1 MSRKT
6 LCLLLPWFVSSRTNS
21 VILLFLASLISLPTL
36 AQHNLSGS
44 RQKSAWTYIYRLT
57 PKEALLL
64 HRSNMDELD
73 EKHLHTKV
81 DSFATDKSEA
91 PELKPGNY
99 LFVQAVNN
107 ELEDE
112 LKTIDD
118 LQIKL
123 LSNDRD
129 LLIALHDKN
138 GKTIKDAQIEAGR
151 KKMVY
156 DDRLQVFR
164 LNKERKPR
172 TIKVY
177 HQGTL
182 HYYTL
187 GKTGRGFWFKLAWY
201 SPLRYVIQPVR
212 RLINPRRFR
221 RYQSYFGSGT
231 TYEKKFTGF
240 MVFSKPKYK
249 IGDTVKLKAWVA
261 TRKGKPINR
270 PLLLRLTDYRFEK
283 DTILTTLKPY
293 RPGGYEYS
301 FVITDSL
308 DLTLDLDHGITLEEL
323 SSRKYNL
330 HEYDGDLEEREYALK
345 RSVVMRGKFYHEEYE
360 LGSVTF
366 KARSDKNEHNRGNL
380 VAVYCKATDENE
392 MAVMDGRVQ
401 LLIKPVR
408 YGEKEFYG
416 SQVFLPDTLW
426 NHEQPLESVG
436 ETKIVI
442 PDSVFPMASFKYEI
456 TCIFLNSNNEEKTV
470 TLQQSF
476 SAERRQV
483 KFDQQEDSVHISLW
497 EAGKSI
503 PASATLLTYAGSGK
517 VIKEEPVQLPTTIR
531 LDPFAEF
538 YEIENDSLYEDFHPG
553 KTESVISCR
562 SLRTRDSVMIQ
573 VVNPRRLSFWY
584 TIFAG
589 NKVISR
595 GYSDSLLF
603 AERVRTPKNYFISL
617 QYIYA
622 NTAKQENYTIP
633 FKEKALNIQVD
644 QPGQVYP
651 GQQVKVDIA
660 VTDADGKPVPGADV
674 TAYAFTKKFSNA
686 ATPRV
691 PYLGKA
697 YRSRKTYNQFY
708 HQESTLNDGSFTMN
722 WERWSKEMGLDSIE
736 YYRFLHPDT
745 IYTNTENA
753 NHNITQIAP
762 FVVFRGNLQPVHLL
776 YIDEEPYFFSQ
787 AQQLQQYS
795 FAVKPG
801 KHALRIRTPN
811 RLIYVDSIWAT
822 EGMKTFLSINADT
835 SNKAIRQRK
844 MPDTLTNQE
853 KALWSKYMILM
864 ENTFGE
870 KLASVEQ
877 NNRITI
883 VNLAGRLQ
891 TDGGYY
897 ADRYSIQNILTGPLA
912 PITTTLQVKERF
924 VQPFQPEGSYLFN
937 IAPGLIKQKQLP
949 YGRYPFNSRL
959 FWDSRKPAFKDF
971 ALTTA
976 AVDSLWQDFLDHRN
990 ATEDLFRNT
999 ELNATDNGRLQIG
1012 RPLDEQRKDVFVRSV
1027 ILFRYDDPD
1036 FARIYK
1042 GNTQDMGYVQPGM
1055 YRLMLLLRGD
1065 QYYIKDS
1072 LLIKAY
1078 GINYYAP
1085 GIITPRPQDSTSIRI
1100 AAIINNRE
1108 SNWRSYHQTEDLDNI
1123 KTTFHN
1129 QYLDLSQY
1137 SKTISGHIVDGR
1149 GDPIPGVMVSVKGT
1163 SVTTVTNIAG
1173 YFELRVPEKGT
1184 IVVSAVGYV
1193 SVTKKITEAGT
1204 YDIRMA
1210 EAENAL
1216 QEVIVVGYGTER
1228 GRSITASVTSVS
1240 VNQLGLLQGRA
1251 PGIMIRGSSFEQDYK
1266 AKPLVLVDGQPIM
1279 GDWNN
1284 MDKGLI
1290 AGVDILNDATGQAI
1304 YGSRAA
1310 GGVILITTKKGQLEK
1325 ELARE
1330 EEAIQPG
1337 NTLRTKFRDDAFW
1350 QPSLRTDK
1358 HGKASF
1364 TTTWPDDI
1372 TNWRTVVIA
1381 MSNNRQT
1388 GIAESAVR
1396 SFKAL
1401 TGAIALPQF
1410 AVVGDSIQVIG
1421 KTMNYGLDTINV
1433 KRTFSI
1439 NGTVKQEA
1447 TISVTNARIDS
1458 FMVAIVQQDSA
1469 KFKYTIQKD
1478 DGYFDGEERSIPV
1491 FKQGVQETKGFFATL
1506 ENDTTITLQPDAAL
1520 GKMIIHAETS
1530 VLPVLLDE
1538 IETLRN
1544 YEYLCNEQVASKLK
1558 ALLLKKKVYG
1568 YLKKDFKEEKNIRE
1582 LLARLNQSKSEG
1594 LMWGWWSNN
1603 TPVLWITQH
1612 VAEALLMAEQQGYT
1626 VNLNKQALIDYLV
1639 LNFNQYQL
1647 TEKITTV
1654 RLLQLLS
1661 AKTDYKKYIDT
1672 LDKYVKKETLYEK
1685 LQVLQLKQAAGLPV
1699 LLDTFITK
1707 QQRTMMGN
1715 LYWGEEEDRYHF
1727 FNNTIQNTLAM
1738 YHLLKHAG
1746 NQEQL
1751 LKKIRYYFLEKR
1763 KDGKWRNTFESALIL
1778 ETIMPDLLNNETAL
1792 QPASL
1797 TITGTQANVVNT
1809 FPYTTT
1815 VSGTDKM
1822 TITKQK
1828 GMPVY
1833 FTAYQQNWNPA
1844 PKKVEGD
1851 FIVQSFFEHN
1861 DQTKATLK
1869 AGEPVTLKVEVT
1881 VKADAG
1887 YVMVEIP
1894 IPAGCSYKDKNQ
1906 SWQNNEVH
1914 REYFKNKVSIF
1925 SSSLQKGKY
1934 TFTVSLLPRYT
1945 GSYHLNPAKAEMM
1958 YFPVFYG
1965 REEMKKISIR

>member
-6 LCLLLPWFVSSRTNS
+6 LCLLL
-21 VILLFLASLISLPTL
+21 SLWSLSAV

-44 RQKSAWTYIYRLT
+44 RQKSAMTYIYRIT

-64 HRSNMDELD
+64 YRSNMDELD
-73 EKHLHTKV
+73 KKHLHTKV
-81 DSFATDKSEA
+81 DSFATDKIEE

-99 LFVQAVNN
+99 LFIQAINN
-107 ELEDE
+107 ELEGE

-156 DDRLQVFR
+156 DDSLHLFR
-164 LNKERKPR
+164 LNKERRPR

-182 HYYTL
+182 HYYPL
-187 GKTGRGFWFKLAWY
+187 RNTGRDFWFKLSW
-201 SPLRYVIQPVR
+201 SFPLRYVIQPVR
-212 RLINPRRFR
+212 RLINPGRFR
-221 RYQSYFGSGT
+221 RYRNYFSGGT
-231 TYEKKFTGF
+231 AYEKKFTGF
-240 MVFSKPKYK
+240 MAFSKPKYK

-261 TRKGKPINR
+261 TRKGKPVNR

-283 DTILTTLKPY
+283 DTILTILKPY
-293 RPGGYEYS
+293 RPGGYEYN

-345 RSVVMRGKFYHEEYE
+345 RSVLMRGRFYHEEYE
-360 LGSVTF
+360 LGAVTF
-366 KARSDKNEHNRGNL
+366 KARSDKKGHNRGNL

-401 LLIKPVR
+401 LLIKPSR

-416 SQVFLPDTLW
+416 SQVFLSDTLW

-436 ETKIVI
+436 ETKIII
-442 PDSVFPMASFKYEI
+442 PDSVFPAASFKYEI

-476 SAERRQV
+476 SAEHQQV

-538 YEIENDSLYEDFHPG
+538 YEIENDSLYEDFHPD
-553 KTESVISCR
+553 KEQDIISCR
-562 SLRTRDSVMIQ
+562 TLRTRDSVMIQ
-573 VVNPRRLSFWY
+573 VVNPRRLPFWY

-603 AERVRTPKNYFISL
+603 VDQVRTSKSYSISL
-617 QYIYA
+617 QYIYGNA
-622 NTAKQENYTIP
+622 AKQENYTIP
-633 FKEKALNIQVD
+633 FKEKALNVQVN
-644 QPGQVYP
+644 QPSQVYP

-660 VTDADGKPVPGADV
+660 VTDVDGKPVPDADV
-674 TAYAFTKKFSNA
+674 TAYAFTKKFNSA
-686 ATPRV
+686 AAPRI
-691 PYLGKA
+691 PYLGKT
-697 YRSRKTYNQFY
+697 YRGRKMYNQFY
-708 HQESTLNDGSFTMN
+708 HRESTLDHGSLQLN

-736 YYRFLHPDT
+736 YYRFLHPAT
-745 IYTNTENA
+745 IYTNTEKG

-762 FVVFRGNLQPVHLL
+762 FVVFRGNLQPVQLL

-811 RLIYVDSIWAT
+811 RLIYLDSIWAT

-835 SNKAIRQRK
+835 SNKAIRQQK

-853 KALWSKYMILM
+853 KALWSKYMILI
-864 ENTFGE
+864 ENNFGE
-870 KLASVEQ
+870 KLATVEQ

-897 ADRYSIQNILTGPLA
+897 VDRYGIQNILTGPLA
-912 PITTTLQVKERF
+912 PITTNLQVKERF
-924 VQPFQPEGSYLFN
+924 VQSFQSEGSYLFN

-949 YGRYPFNSRL
+949 YGRYPFDSRL
-959 FWDSRKPAFKDF
+959 FWDSRKPSFKDF
-971 ALTTA
+971 VLTAT

-990 ATEDLFRNT
+990 ATEELFRNT
-999 ELNATDNGRLQIG
+999 QLNATGNGWLQID
-1012 RPLDEQRKDVFVRSV
+1012 RPLDAQHEEVFVKSV

-1042 GNTQDMGYVQPGM
+1042 GNTRDMGYVQPGM

-1072 LLIKAY
+1072 MLIKAH

-1085 GIITPRPQDSTSIRI
+1085 GIITPRPKDSTSTKI
-1100 AAIINNRE
+1100 AVILNNRE
-1108 SNWRSYHQTEDLDNI
+1108 SNWHSYHQTEDLDNI

-1129 QYLDLSQY
+1129 QYLDLSHY
-1137 SKTISGHIVDGR
+1137 SKTISGRVIDKR
-1149 GDPIPGVMVSVKGT
+1149 GDPIPFVRIVVKGT
-1163 SVTTVTNIAG
+1163 GIIAATDTGG
-1173 YFELRVPEKGT
+1173 YFKLRVPERGT
-1184 IVVSAVGYV
+1184 IEFAAVGYN
-1193 SVTKKITEAGT
+1193 SVTKKITAEST

-1216 QEVIVVGYGTER
+1216 QEVVVVGYGTQR
-1228 GRSITASVTSVS
+1228 RSMNTGSVTYLNSETMTL
-1240 VNQLGLLQGRA
+1240 NRTGLTFRIQGQNSIQVDNT
-1251 PGIMIRGSSFEQDYK
+1251 G
-1266 AKPLVLVDGQPIM
+1266 PLVLLDGNLVM
-1279 GDWNN
+1279 GDWNSI
-1284 MDKGLI
+1284 DKNLI
-1290 AGVDILNDATGQAI
+1290 AEITILNNADGQAI

-1310 GGVILITTKKGQLEK
+1310 AGAILITTKKGQLEK

-1337 NTLRTKFRDDAFW
+1337 NTLRTRFRDDAFW
-1350 QPSLRTDK
+1350 QPALRTDQY
-1358 HGKASF
+1358 GKTSF
-1364 TTTWPDDI
+1364 TATYPDDI

-1381 MSNNRQT
+1381 MGNNRQT
-1388 GIAESAVR
+1388 GIAENSVR

-1401 TGAIALPQF
+1401 TGVIALPQF
-1410 AVVGDSIQVIG
+1410 AVAGDSIQVIG

-1439 NGTVKQEA
+1439 NGTVQQEA
-1447 TISVTNARIDS
+1447 PIRVTNARIDS
-1458 FMVAIVQQDSA
+1458 FMVAIAQQDSV

-1491 FKQGVQETKGFFATL
+1491 FKQGVQEIKGFFTTL
-1506 ENDTTITLQPDAAL
+1506 ENDTTITLQPEAAL
-1520 GKMIIHAETS
+1520 GKMTIHAETS

-1612 VAEALLMAEQQGYT
+1612 VTEALLMAEQQGYT

-1654 RLLQLLS
+1654 RLLQLLA

-1715 LYWGEEEDRYHF
+1715 LYWGEEENRYHF

-1738 YHLLKHAG
+1738 YHLLKRAG

-1778 ETIMPDLLNNETAL
+1778 ETILPDLLNNEAAL

-1797 TITGTQANVVNT
+1797 TIIANQANVINT

-1815 VSGTDKM
+1815 ISGTDKL

-1851 FIVQSFFEHN
+1851 FIVQSSFEHN

-1869 AGEPVTLKVEVT
+1869 TGEPVTLKVEVT
-1881 VKADAG
+1881 VKADAD

-1894 IPAGCSYKDKNQ
+1894 IPAGCSYRDKNQ

-1925 SSSLQKGKY
+1925 SSSLPKGKY
-1934 TFTVSLLPRYT
+1934 KFTVSLLPRYT

-1965 REEMKKISIR
+1965 REEMKKVSIR